1 MAIIEIGTDRLDLDL
16 EQDGEPVHA
25 DRVLDDSVS
34 GPVAAVEE
42 HQPDV
47 VKGQPIAGLTERVS
61 PWWAAGLVVA
71 WIGIF
76 STGVILEPAP
86 ADPDAALPFIEGML
100 VLGLMVSWVI
110 TAVGLAARRR
120 YGALGSLI
128 AGVFLVGMTIACPV
142 SGHHVG
148 IGAWWWFEGVGSTAL
163 VALSGKALQ
172 RA

>member
-1 MAIIEIGTDRLDLDL
+1 MAIIEFGTDRLDPDL
-16 EQDGEPVHA
+16 EADVEPGHA
-25 DRVLDDSVS
+25 DLVFDDSVS
-34 GPVAAVEE
+34 GPVAPVEE

-47 VKGQPIAGLTERVS
+47 VTPQPIAGLTERLS
-61 PWWAAGLVVA
+61 PGWAAGLVVA

-76 STGVILEPAP
+76 CTGVILEPAP
-86 ADPDAALPFIEGML
+86 AEPDAALPLIEGLLIM
-100 VLGLMVSWVI
+100 GLMVSWVV

-120 YGALGSLI
+120 YGALGSLV

-148 IGAWWWFEGVGSTAL
+148 IGAWWWFEAAGSTAL